1 MEEVTDSS
9 NSSGDTAQFS
19 QQVPLDQ
26 PSNENKNESTPAQA
40 AGTSDVSGQV
50 AGTVVLPA
58 DANAVSI
65 VSDGFVFKID
75 DTTKTATLVGS
86 AATPPKGDLL
96 VPASITSGTSTYE
109 VTSIAKDAFAKCSEL
124 TSVSLPAT
132 LREVDPD
139 AVAGCSSL
147 KSIAVSAKSEAFASH
162 NGMLFTKDYSRLLLI
177 PEGMEGAANIPGS
190 TTTVPAQALSRCYL
204 MGSSLTAGDGS

>member
-1 MEEVTDSS
+1 MCIRDR
-9 NSSGDTAQFS
+9 
-19 QQVPLDQ
+19 
-26 PSNENKNESTPAQA
+26 A

-147 KSIAVSAKSEAFASH
+147 KSIAVSAKMCIRDSPSAARPAARVS
-162 NGMLFTKDYSRLLLI
+162 LRARSQRLA
-177 PEGMEGAANIPGS
+177 PH
-190 TTTVPAQALSRCYL
+190 RCHCR
-204 MGSSLTAGDGS
+204 